1 MTVALAHTVEGTTMS
16 RTIYDFEVKTI
27 AGEPMSLADYKGK
40 ALLIV
45 NVASRCGLT
54 PQYDGLEKL
63 HEKYAAQGLR
73 VLGFPA
79 NEFGAQEPG
88 TDKEIEQFC
97 TTNYGVKFDMFS
109 KVKVKGPGIDP
120 LFDFLTGSATNP
132 GLSGDIKWNFNK
144 FLVDKNGHVVARF
157 EPPVDPMSAEVTQA
171 IEKALA

>member
-1 MTVALAHTVEGTTMS
+1 MAKS
-16 RTIYDFEVKTI
+16 IYDFSAKRIT
-27 AGEPMSLADYKGK
+27 GEAAQLSEYKGK

-45 NVASRCGLT
+45 NVASKCGLT
-54 PQYDGLEKL
+54 PQYTALEKL

-88 TDKEIEQFC
+88 TDGEIVQFC

-109 KVKVKGPGIDP
+109 KVKVKGDGIDP
-120 LFDFLTGSATNP
+120 IFDFLTSAATDP
-132 GLSGDIKWNFNK
+132 KFAGDIKWNFNK
-144 FLVDKNGHVVARF
+144 FLIGKDGTVLARF

-171 IEKALA
+171 VESALR